1 MISGIQK
8 ETRTAV
14 TSMEEGVQEVARGS
28 EEAAKSGEALNVIL
42 SQINEVTA
50 QINQIATAAE
60 EQTATTR
67 EISNNVHMI
76 NEAVS
81 GSARGVQEL
90 SMAAGNLSTLAEDL
104 KQMVSYYRL

>member
-1 MISGIQK
+1 
-8 ETRTAV
+8 
-14 TSMEEGVQEVARGS
+14 MEEGVQEVAKGS
-28 EEAAKSGEALNVIL
+28 AEAEKSGEALGNIL

-81 GSARGVQEL
+81 GSARGAQEL
-90 SMAAGNLSTLAEDL
+90 SLAATSLSTLAEEL
-104 KQMVSYYRL
+104 KEMVAYYRL